1 MAFSTSFFTLDPE
14 AATGNSNR
22 PLPSDSQTTIKM
34 ERSNSP
40 QTVREEEQPAAD
52 LPTLSAQANFSSSEE
67 TQTKH
72 PPPSSEYG
80 FDQDSIAGDSTKP
93 TTTKPPVSRRK
104 KGTATI
110 IKPPKRSRPG
120 GNTSMGPKKKAGKTT
135 KSVGSGAP
143 SLNGDIGSDLAGGAS
158 ESDSGPY
165 CLCRG
170 PDNHRFMIACDRCE
184 DWFHGDCIGMD
195 KWTGENLV
203 QKYICPNCSDP
214 DRGYVTRYK
223 KMCSYS
229 SCKNAARVGDPE
241 RPSIFCSDDHCQ
253 MWWNDL
259 VCTIP
264 KAPRSKSSKPTSIL
278 DDLTREDF
286 ISLLD
291 SPVMASYYHQA
302 QQQTSSTLSII
313 PGQAN
318 LSLPPDFWT
327 NPPPNLLTPEQEDF
341 LSTSLAKRQELGE
354 EMLLYKNMLELINI
368 AIERRDTAI
377 SSPSTPYN
385 KDVCGY
391 DVRLDHIGT
400 PHQFSLFL
408 QTDSAAK
415 IFKSGKL
422 EDMDEEE
429 QAKWLK
435 GEDATSGNYKG
446 GMCTRKKC
454 PPHRQWRDILVK
466 SVKYDVRELTRKA
479 KERLDGE
486 QRVRDAAAGRWFRK
500 GMFEGGK
507 VEVIGGAIGEVV
519 GGQVYGAGE
528 DVKMEG

>member
-1 MAFSTSFFTLDPE
+1 MAFSTSFFTLDPGV
-14 AATGNSNR
+14 ATDNSNH
-22 PLPSDSQTTIKM
+22 PSPSDEKSTTKM

-52 LPTLSAQANFSSSEE
+52 LPNLSAQAHFSSSEE
-67 TQTKH
+67 AQTMH
-72 PPPSSEYG
+72 PPPSSDYG
-80 FDQDSIAGDSTKP
+80 FDQESVTGDSTKP
-93 TTTKPPVSRRK
+93 TTTKSSVSRKK
-104 KGTATI
+104 KGTATV

-120 GNTSMGPKKKAGKTT
+120 GNTSMGGSRKTKAGKTT
-135 KSVGSGAP
+135 KNIGSGAP
-143 SLNGDIGSDLAGGAS
+143 SLDGGDIGSDPAGGGS

-229 SCKNAARVGDPE
+229 SCKNAARIDDPA

-259 VCTIP
+259 ICTIP
-264 KAPRSKSSKPTSIL
+264 KAPKTKSNKPTGFL
-278 DDLTREDF
+278 DNLTREDF

-291 SPVMASYYHQA
+291 SPVVASYYQQA
-302 QQQTSSTLSII
+302 QQNASSSLSII
-313 PGQAN
+313 PGQPP

-327 NPPPNLLTPEQEDF
+327 NPPPNLLTSEQENF
-341 LSTSLAKRQELGE
+341 LSTSASERKQLGE
-354 EMLLYKNMLELINI
+354 EMLLCKKMLELIEL
-368 AIERRDTAI
+368 AIERRDGAI

-385 KDVCGY
+385 KDLCGY
-391 DVRLDHIGT
+391 DVRLDHIGASY
-400 PHQFSLFL
+400 QFSLFL

-415 IFKSGKL
+415 IFKSGKM
-422 EDMDEEE
+422 EDMDDSE
-429 QAKWLK
+429 QANWLK
-435 GEDATSGNYKG
+435 GDEVASGNYKG

-454 PPHRQWRDILVK
+454 PAHRQWRDILTKMVK
-466 SVKYDVRELTRKA
+466 HDVRELTRGA
-479 KERLDGE
+479 KQRLDGE

-500 GMFEGGK
+500 GMFDGDR
-507 VEVIGGAIGEVV
+507 VEVIGQMDGVV
-519 GGQVYGAGE
+519 EE
-528 DVKMEG
+528 DVKMEE

>member
-1 MAFSTSFFTLDPE
+1 MAFSTSFTLDPE
-14 AATGNSNR
+14 AATDNSNH
-22 PLPSDSQTTIKM
+22 PSPSDGKTAIKM

-52 LPTLSAQANFSSSEE
+52 LPNLSAQANFSSSEE
-67 TQTKH
+67 AQPMH
-72 PPPSSEYG
+72 PPPSSDYG
-80 FDQDSIAGDSTKP
+80 FDQESVTGDSAKP
-93 TTTKPPVSRRK
+93 TTAKPPASRKK
-104 KGTATI
+104 KGTATV

-120 GNTSMGPKKKAGKTT
+120 GNTTMGGSRKKAAKTA
-135 KSVGSGAP
+135 KNVGSGAP
-143 SLNGDIGSDLAGGAS
+143 SLDGDVGSDPAGGAS

-229 SCKNAARVGDPE
+229 SCKNAARVDDPE

-264 KAPRSKSSKPTSIL
+264 KTPKTKSVKPTSFL

-291 SPVMASYYHQA
+291 SPIVASYYQQA
-302 QQQTSSTLSII
+302 QQTTSSTLSII
-313 PGQAN
+313 PGQPP

-327 NPPPNLLTPEQEDF
+327 NPPPNLLTPEQETF
-341 LSTSLAKRQELGE
+341 LSTSASERKQLGE
-354 EMLLYKNMLELINI
+354 EMLLCKKMLELIDI
-368 AIERRDTAI
+368 AIERRDSAI
-377 SSPSTPYN
+377 SSPTTPYN

-391 DVRLDHIGT
+391 DVRLDHIGVSY
-400 PHQFSLFL
+400 QFSLFL

-415 IFKSGKL
+415 IFKSGKMD
-422 EDMDEEE
+422 DMDEEE
-429 QAKWLK
+429 QAKWLG
-435 GEDATSGNYKG
+435 GEDAASGNFKG

-454 PPHRQWRDILVK
+454 PSHRQWRDILMK
-466 SVKYDVRELTRKA
+466 MVKYEVRELTRGA

-486 QRVRDAAAGRWFRK
+486 QRVKDAAAGRWFRK
-500 GMFEGGK
+500 GMFEGDR
-507 VEVIGGAIGEVV
+507 VEVIGQVDGVMGGER
-519 GGQVYGAGE
+519 E
-528 DVKMEG
+528 DIKMEG

>member
-14 AATGNSNR
+14 AATDNSNQ
-22 PLPSDSQTTIKM
+22 PSPSDGKTTIKM

-52 LPTLSAQANFSSSEE
+52 LPNLSAQANFSSSEE
-67 TQTKH
+67 AQTMH

-80 FDQDSIAGDSTKP
+80 FDQESVTGDSTKP
-93 TTTKPPVSRRK
+93 NTTKPSISRKK

-120 GNTSMGPKKKAGKTT
+120 GNTSMGGARKKAGKTT

-143 SLNGDIGSDLAGGAS
+143 SLDGGDVGSDPAGGMS

-229 SCKNAARVGDPE
+229 SCKNAARVDDPE

-264 KAPRSKSSKPTSIL
+264 KAPRAKSNKPTSFL

-291 SPVMASYYHQA
+291 SPVVASYYQQA
-302 QQQTSSTLSII
+302 QQQKSSSLTII
-313 PGQAN
+313 PGQ
-318 LSLPPDFWT
+318 PPISIPADFWT
-327 NPPPNLLTPEQEDF
+327 NPPPNLLTPEQENF
-341 LSTSLAKRQELGE
+341 LSASVAERKQLGE
-354 EMLLYKNMLELINI
+354 EMILNKKMLELIDI
-368 AIERRDTAI
+368 AIERRDAAI

-391 DVRLDHIGT
+391 DVRLDHIGASY
-400 PHQFSLFL
+400 QFSLFL
-408 QTDSAAK
+408 QTDAAAK
-415 IFKSGKL
+415 IFKSGKMD
-422 EDMDEEE
+422 DMDEEE

-435 GEDATSGNYKG
+435 GEDAASGNFKG

-454 PPHRQWRDILVK
+454 PSHRAWRDILSK
-466 SVKYDVRELTRKA
+466 MAKYEIRELTRGA

-500 GMFEGGK
+500 AMFEGDK
-507 VEVIGGAIGEVV
+507 VEVIGEV
-519 GGQVYGAGE
+519 GGQVDGVGE
-528 DVKMEG
+528 DVKMDG